1 MSADITVTGIYRY
14 PVKGLSPEAL
24 ANVRL
29 EQGETVPFDR
39 AYAIE
44 NGPSRFDAANPAHRS
59 KINFLTLMRDERL
72 AALKTTF
79 DETTGALSITR
90 GGKQVVR
97 GDLTTHT
104 GRALIE
110 QFIAAYMKQSL
121 RGPPRIVHAPGHN
134 FTDVAE
140 KYVHIIN
147 LATVAELERAMGR
160 SLNPLRFRP
169 NIIVTGAPAW
179 SEFTWLGREL
189 RLGSAGVR
197 LAVAERVD
205 RCAATNVDPDTG
217 ARDADI
223 PAFLRRQWGHIDF
236 GVYARVS
243 ERGLLTV
250 GDIVT
255 VPAPATT

>member
-1 MSADITVTGIYRY
+1 MTAEITVTGIYRY
-14 PVKGLSPEAL
+14 PVKGLTPQAL
-24 ANVRL
+24 PSVRL
-29 EQGETVPFDR
+29 EQDETIPFDR

-44 NGPSRFDAANPAHRS
+44 NGPSRFDPANPAHRP
-59 KINFLTLMRDERL
+59 KITFLTLMRDERL

-79 DETTGALSITR
+79 DETTEVLTIAR
-90 GGKQVVR
+90 GGKVIVR
-97 GDLTTHT
+97 GDLKTRT

-110 QFIAAYMKQSL
+110 QFLAAYMKDSL
-121 RGPPRIVHAPGHN
+121 RGPPRIIHAPGHN

-140 KYVHIIN
+140 KYVHIVN
-147 LATVAELERAMGR
+147 LTTLAELERAMGR
-160 SLNPLRFRP
+160 KLDPLRFRP
-169 NIIVTGAPAW
+169 NIVIAGAPAW

-197 LAVAERVD
+197 VVVTERVD

-217 ARDADI
+217 NRDADI

-243 ERGLLTV
+243 ERGQLAV
-250 GDIVT
+250 GDAVT
-255 VPAPATT
+255 LPATAPA